1 MDPQQLLATLIQL
14 SDEQQQRIAEL
25 LNRLEQQTRTLTT
38 ASQRAA
44 QAANAL
50 DHNGQKTAL
59 HLQAAVQQSV
69 ETTLHDTLTTLSQ
82 RAEGAFQEGVDQAV
96 VSPAAISITAMA
108 PWRSRPNCSGL
119 DEAA

>member
-59 HLQAAVQQSV
+59 HLQA
-69 ETTLHDTLTTLSQ
+69 
-82 RAEGAFQEGVDQAV
+82 GVDQAV